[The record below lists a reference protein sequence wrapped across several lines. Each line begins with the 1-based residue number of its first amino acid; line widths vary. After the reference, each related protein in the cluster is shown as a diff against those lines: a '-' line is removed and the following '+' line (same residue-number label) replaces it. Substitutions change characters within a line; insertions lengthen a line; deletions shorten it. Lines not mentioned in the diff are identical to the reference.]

1 MYEHTLVWFWRYM
14 LPNNQFCMFRALLL
28 VLLLSPFL
36 SFSRDTLVTP
46 ALTIQ
51 EVIKQTVSK
60 HQHEID
66 SLNKQLTHIKD
77 SLQTFPI
84 WKIGG
89 GALSGFDFNNF
100 SNWAN
105 RGENINSSA
114 SSFNIGI
121 NGFINK
127 QGERHFWRN
136 QARINVGWQKFKRS
150 EEDVDAQFE
159 KIADMLQLVTHY
171 GYNICP
177 EIAIS
182 ALSEW
187 ESNIIDQAINPSY
200 LDMSLG
206 LTWTPNLDFVS
217 IMHPVNY
224 ELALADEEAGFE
236 SSFGAKLIFEYS
248 KQIEKRISLQS
259 NFSGFLSY
267 EELGFL
273 SNFTWRNGVNIE
285 FLKGI
290 GLGLEYALRVSRQET
305 IAINLTDEHL
315 QSYLVMGMSFKLP

>member
-1 MYEHTLVWFWRYM
+1 VRENTFGAILALFIFQRI
-14 LPNNQFCMFRALLL
+14 FICMPKALFFILFI
-28 VLLLSPFL
+28 SPLFL
-36 SFSRDTLVTP
+36 FGQDSIQTP
-46 ALTIQ
+46 ELTIQ
-51 EVIKQTVSK
+51 EVIKKEVSQHQTV
-60 HQHEID
+60 ID
-66 SLNKQLTHIKD
+66 SLNKKLAHLKD
-77 SLQTFPI
+77 SLQEYPI

-89 GALSGFDFNNF
+89 GALSGFDFNSF

-114 SSFNIGI
+114 SSFNLGV

-127 QGERHFWRN
+127 KGENHFWRN
-136 QARINVGWQKFKRS
+136 QARINVGWQKFKQS
-150 EEDVDAQFE
+150 DEDVDADYE

-177 EIAIS
+177 EIAMS
-182 ALSEW
+182 SLVEW
-187 ESNIIDQAINPSY
+187 ESNVIDQAINPSY

-206 LTWTPNLDFVS
+206 FTWTPNSNFVS

-224 ELALADEEAGFE
+224 ELALADEAGFE

-248 KQIEKRISLQS
+248 KSIESRISVQS

-267 EELGFL
+267 EELDFL
-273 SNFTWRNGVNIE
+273 SNFTWRNGVN
-285 FLKGI
+285 FKFFKGI

-305 IAINLTDEHL
+305 VAINLTDEHL
-315 QSYLVMGMSFKLP
+315 QSYLVMGMSFELP